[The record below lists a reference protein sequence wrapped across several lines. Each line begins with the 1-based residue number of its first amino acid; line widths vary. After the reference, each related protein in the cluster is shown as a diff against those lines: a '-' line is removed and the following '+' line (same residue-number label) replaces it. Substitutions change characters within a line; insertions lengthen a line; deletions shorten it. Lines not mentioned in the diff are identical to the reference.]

1 MNKEELRAAILS
13 ADISEP
19 YGYGCG
25 ESMAFETGVELAL
38 ARAAELVCPTVG
50 DGIEL
55 DVTDNPNWDLEIP
68 LVMGAVERG
77 ALAHRIRA
85 WGAQQFAAG
94 KAAALAE
101 LHPHYEAEKQRAD
114 RLQAQANEAAFDQL
128 LHDPRELAQQDA
140 DAFGI
145 GFIVDGQRVVTHRVQ
160 VFVPA
165 AKATGTAGELSES
178 QKIAMQYGQQLSDA
192 EATAF
197 VSGIE
202 LGKELAARQP
212 APVTERLGGNYDPA
226 EYA

>member
-38 ARAAELVCPTVG
+38 GRAAELACLAVG

-94 KAAALAE
+94 KAAALAD

-114 RLQAQANEAAFDQL
+114 RLQAQANEAAFDKL
-128 LHDPRELAQQDA
+128 LSNEPQRALAQHDA
-140 DAFGI
+140 DTYGM
-145 GFIVDGQRVVTHRVQ
+145 GLMVDGKRVDPGRVQ
-160 VFVPA
+160 MFLPKPRPEFVLR
-165 AKATGTAGELSES
+165 ATVGTARINPRG
-178 QKIAMQYGQQLSDA
+178 D
-192 EATAF
+192 EAT
-197 VSGIE
+197 V
-202 LGKELAARQP
+202 LGRQEIDVP
-212 APVTERLGGNYDPA
+212 CSHTYEFDGHQGFKTVWRCSKCGTERVR
-226 EYA
+226 